1 MIGLGHYLTV
11 AAVLFTLG
19 IFGIF
24 LNRKNVIVILMSVE
38 LMLLAVNINF
48 VAFSTFMGDLVGQ
61 VFALFVLTVAAGE
74 AAIGLAIVVVYF
86 RNRGSIAVEDIN
98 MMKADRMAL
107 RSLTPMLQTSDME
120 RTVAWYQQTLDFRC
134 VRRVGNDWCQLERDG
149 VSLMFM
155 QNAHVGA
162 PHATATQY
170 IHVDDVDAVWDSL
183 KDRCRPSGGRRSC
196 PTACVS
202 SRSRIPTVTI

>member
-1 MIGLGHYLTV
+1 
-11 AAVLFTLG
+11 
-19 IFGIF
+19 
-24 LNRKNVIVILMSVE
+24 
-38 LMLLAVNINF
+38 
-48 VAFSTFMGDLVGQ
+48 
-61 VFALFVLTVAAGE
+61 
-74 AAIGLAIVVVYF
+74 
-86 RNRGSIAVEDIN
+86 
-98 MMKADRMAL
+98 MAL

-134 VRRVGNDWCQLERDG
+134 VRRVGNEWCQLERDG

-183 KDRCRPSGGRRSC
+183 KTRVPAEWGPQVMPYGMREFAIKDPDGYYLSFGEPVNVSGEQGDSLL
-196 PTACVS
+196 S
-202 SRSRIPTVTI
+202 